1 MKNLKKNWK
10 GLVPEY
16 FPQLT
21 RYIEKQFQLSKLEK
35 NYPILISP
43 EINKNEQVDLII
55 NDTDIVVNEPKN
67 KKDKPLWATTRSLVM
82 NMIIGVTQGH
92 SQTLKIVGVGYKAEF
107 FDSNLSKAENLKLK
121 FDPSNPSIKLSLK
134 LGYSHPIYLDI
145 PKSVH
150 QLDLYMKGTII
161 NIQGI
166 DKESISNFAKSI
178 QSFRPPEPYKGKGV
192 SFLDQFI
199 RRKEGKKK

>member
-1 MKNLKKNWK
+1 MIIHRDQ
-10 GLVPEY
+10 V
-16 FPQLT
+16 F
-21 RYIEKQFQLSKLEK
+21 LERESDR
-35 NYPILISP
+35 I
-43 EINKNEQVDLII
+43 II

-121 FDPSNPSIKLSLK
+121 FDPSNSSIKLSLK

-145 PKSVH
+145 PKSVQ
-150 QLDLYMKGTII
+150 QLDLYCLLYTS
-161 NIQGI
+161 
-166 DKESISNFAKSI
+166 DAADE
-178 QSFRPPEPYKGKGV
+178 
-192 SFLDQFI
+192 
-199 RRKEGKKK
+199 

>member
-1 MKNLKKNWK
+1 MSYLGRKPIKIPTDTNVEISDNHISVQGPL
-10 GLVPEY
+10 G
-16 FPQLT
+16 T
-21 RYIEKQFQLSKLEK
+21 LER
-35 NYPILISP
+35 SVH
-43 EINKNEQVDLII
+43 EQVDLII
-55 NDTDIVVNEPKN
+55 NDTDIVVNEPKD

-145 PKSVH
+145 PTSVQ

>member
-1 MKNLKKNWK
+1 MSYLGRKPIKIPIDTNVEISDNHISVQGPL
-10 GLVPEY
+10 G
-16 FPQLT
+16 T
-21 RYIEKQFQLSKLEK
+21 LER
-35 NYPILISP
+35 SVH
-43 EINKNEQVDLII
+43 EQVDLII

-82 NMIIGVTQGH
+82 NMIIRVTQ
-92 SQTLKIVGVGYKAEF
+92 IVGVGYKAEF